1 MPVKD
6 AEFIAW
12 AKTIYH
18 DCHENAEEWEI
29 PSEVIAQFSD
39 LVDIAEEA
47 FQSNAD
53 KERRNKAS
61 VSAKDAAFLSLKQFL
76 QAFINT
82 LEGNL
87 SVPDAAIESMG
98 LRPRHP
104 HAHQPIPL
112 PTDAPVI
119 TAVVGQHHD
128 VTTYASTLQHGHP
141 TEFLKNGKYAGFIL
155 KYLIDGETQWQSIV
169 STKLHYTLIF
179 TDAEE
184 GKRIRIQG
192 AWINP
197 RIQNGPWSEE
207 INELI
212 N

>member
-1 MPVKD
+1 MSKSNGYMPRKD

-61 VSAKDAAFLSLKQFL
+61 VSVKNAAFLSLKQFL
-76 QAFINT
+76 QAFVNT

-87 SVPDAAIESMG
+87 LVPDAAITAMG

-104 HAHQPIPL
+104 HAHQPIPV
-112 PTDAPVI
+112 PTDAPVL
-119 TAVVGQHHD
+119 TAIVGQHHQ
-128 VTTYASTLQHGHP
+128 ASH
-141 TEFLKNGKYAGFIL
+141 
-155 KYLIDGETQWQSIV
+155 S
-169 STKLHYTLIF
+169 S
-179 TDAEE
+179 
-184 GKRIRIQG
+184 
-192 AWINP
+192 
-197 RIQNGPWSEE
+197 SEQVH
-207 INELI
+207 NR
-212 N
+212 